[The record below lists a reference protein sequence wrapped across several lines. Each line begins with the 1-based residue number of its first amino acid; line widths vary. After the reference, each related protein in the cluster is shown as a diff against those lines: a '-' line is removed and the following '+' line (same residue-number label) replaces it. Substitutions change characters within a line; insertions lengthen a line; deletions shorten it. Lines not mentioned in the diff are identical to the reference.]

1 MRKTLGLLA
10 LVAGPLYLR
19 RRRLAIRELV
29 RLHFDDGSSVTLAD
43 GAPEAEQLLA
53 LARRAL

>member
-1 MRKTLGLLA
+1 MRKTLGLVA

-19 RRRLAIRELV
+19 RRRLASRELV

-43 GAPEAEQLLA
+43 GTPEAEQLLA
-53 LARRAL
+53 LARRAV

>member
-19 RRRLAIRELV
+19 RRGLAHRELV
-29 RLHFDDGSSVTLAD
+29 RLHFDDGSSVTLAH
-43 GAPEAEQLLA
+43 GVPEAEQLLA